1 MATFVLDIP
10 TVYVLTGFSS
20 LAGASILIWLR
31 GDHRDSEPA
40 MSVFAAAI
48 LTLGIGFVCFALRGE
63 TIGRIAPILGYAAFG
78 IAAMLVW
85 VGTRYLL
92 GIAVPIAAA
101 GGATAVYL
109 VTIPMLHEASAQHAL
124 ARIVTSSV
132 FMVAVLGVAAYDAH
146 ASRWARSL
154 RSVRLMRMLL
164 ILFAAIVGVRAL
176 MFALQAIP
184 LRPDG
189 TAPSGWLRMTFAVVF
204 GSMPF
209 AITVAVLSISNSQLG
224 IRLRQMATT
233 DELTGLVSR
242 RSLHQAGERLL
253 ARGGDG
259 GCIAL
264 MMIDLDNFKSVND
277 RHGHGVGDDVLR
289 HVATVL
295 RQTLRPDSLIVR
307 YGGDEFC
314 AMVAV
319 PGEAAAFVVAERLRA
334 AMEAAPFA
342 LGEKRIAITMSVGV
356 TVHGNGSTL
365 RQLLDEAD
373 RRAYRAKSQGRNR
386 VVAEDPVSAG

>member
-1 MATFVLDIP
+1 MATFALDIS

-31 GDHRDSEPA
+31 GDHRGNEPA

-63 TIGRIAPILGYAAFG
+63 PLGRVAPILGYAAFG
-78 IAAMLVW
+78 AAATLVW
-85 VGTRYLL
+85 TGTRYLL
-92 GIAVPIAAA
+92 GLSVPIAAA
-101 GGATAVYL
+101 GGATALYFAVIA
-109 VTIPMLHEASAQHAL
+109 TLHDASAQHAL
-124 ARIVTSSV
+124 ARILTSGI
-132 FMVAVLGVAAYDAH
+132 FMIMALGLAAYDAH
-146 ASRWARSL
+146 TSPWTRSL
-154 RSVRLMRMLL
+154 RSVRLMRTLF
-164 ILFAAIVGVRAL
+164 ILFAAIIGVRML
-176 MFALQAIP
+176 MFAFQAIP
-184 LRPDG
+184 LLPDG
-189 TAPSGWLRMTFAVVF
+189 TSPSGWLRMSFAVVF

-209 AITVAVLSISNSQLG
+209 AITVAVLSISNSQLS

-253 ARGGDG
+253 ARSGG

-289 HVATVL
+289 HVAAVL
-295 RQTLRPDSLIVR
+295 RQSLRPDSLIVR

-334 AMEAAPFA
+334 AMEAAPYP
-342 LGEKRIAITMSVGV
+342 LGDKRIAITVSVGV
-356 TVHGNGSTL
+356 TVHGQGSTL
-365 RQLLDEAD
+365 RELLDEAD

-386 VVAEDPVSAG
+386 VVAEDPIPAG

>member
-1 MATFVLDIP
+1 MASFVLDIP
-10 TVYVLTGFSS
+10 TIYVLTGFSS

-31 GDHRDSEPA
+31 GDHRGNEPA

-48 LTLGIGFVCFALRGE
+48 LTLGVGFVCFALRGDPL
-63 TIGRIAPILGYAAFG
+63 GRIAPIVGYATFG
-78 IAAMLVW
+78 VAAMLVR
-85 VGTRYLL
+85 VGTRHLL
-92 GIAVPIAAA
+92 GLAVPILAA
-101 GGATAVYL
+101 GGVTALYLAVIAT
-109 VTIPMLHEASAQHAL
+109 LHDASAQHAL

-132 FMVAVLGVAAYDAH
+132 FMIAVLGMTAHDAH
-146 ASRWARSL
+146 KSQWARNL
-154 RSVRLMRMLL
+154 RSVRLMRLLL
-164 ILFAAIVGVRAL
+164 ILFAAIIGVRML
-176 MFALQAIP
+176 VFALQAIP

-189 TAPSGWLRMTFAVVF
+189 TSPSGWLRTIFAVAF

-209 AITVAVLSISNSQLG
+209 AITVAVLSISNSQLA

-253 ARGGDG
+253 ARSGEA

-289 HVATVL
+289 HVAAVL
-295 RQTLRPDSLIVR
+295 RQSLRPDSLIVR

-334 AMEAAPFA
+334 AMEAAPYA

-356 TVHGNGSTL
+356 TVHGKGTTL

-386 VVAEDPVSAG
+386 VVAEDPVSAA